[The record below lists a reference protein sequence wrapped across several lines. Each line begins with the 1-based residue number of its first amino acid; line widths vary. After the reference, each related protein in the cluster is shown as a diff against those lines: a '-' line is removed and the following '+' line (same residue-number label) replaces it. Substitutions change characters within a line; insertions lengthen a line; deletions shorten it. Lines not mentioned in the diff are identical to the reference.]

1 MQNVLGVPT
10 RIVMAA
16 LIVGAMALGSA
27 VTFHAVGPGQAL
39 QPLGG
44 AADVIR
50 LVQGEQSILWSVV
63 DGVVETYRVQGWP
76 AGSGDVELG
85 GAVMIERVSGD
96 AGIIAFGER
105 PMTLEFQMAG

>member
-10 RIVMAA
+10 RIVITA
-16 LIVGAMALGSA
+16 LILGAMALGST
-27 VTFHAVGPGQAL
+27 VTFRAPGPGLPL

-44 AADVIR
+44 AVDVIR
-50 LVQGEQSILWSVV
+50 LVQGEQSILWTALEGDV
-63 DGVVETYRVQGWP
+63 DTYRVQGWP
-76 AGSGDVELG
+76 VGSGGVELG

-96 AGIIAFGER
+96 AGIVAFGER